1 MPAQERI
8 SAVKDK
14 VIAQIVADFY
24 DKPNGKIIESIF
36 GGAKPPPSAPGP
48 SKETKAAR
56 DRAKKARTRLFET
69 GGEQVGEEVGSVAG
83 RRNTLLGN

>member
-1 MPAQERI
+1 MGR
-8 SAVKDK
+8 
-14 VIAQIVADFY
+14 
-24 DKPNGKIIESIF
+24 IIESIF

-56 DRAKKARTRLFET
+56 SRAQKARTRLFET
-69 GGEQVGEEVGSVAG
+69 EGGQVGEEIGSVTR